1 VELEEEA
8 PIEPVWVLP
17 ERGRGAPLAKH
28 FVDLQNDVTAADIGL
43 AAREGYRSV
52 EHLKR
57 YTTTGMGTDQGKTA
71 NVNALAILAG
81 QLGVEMPAVGTT
93 TFRPPYTPVT
103 FGVLAGRDIGE
114 LADPVRM
121 TPVHAWHVEHG
132 AEFEDVGQWKRPWYY
147 PRAGENLHDAVNRE
161 CLATRNAIGILDA
174 TTLGK
179 IDIQGADAAE
189 LLDRV
194 YTNNWK
200 SLAVGRCRYGLM
212 CGEDGMLFDDGVTT
226 RLGEQHYLMTTTS
239 GNAARVLAWLEE
251 WLQTEWP
258 DLDVY
263 CNSVT
268 EQWCTVGIAGPLAR
282 ELLMELSD
290 DIDLASDAF
299 PFMSFRDGNV
309 AGIPARVMRVSFTGE
324 LSFEISVAANYGMY
338 LWTTLISAGQRYDIT
353 PFGTE
358 AMHVLRAEKGFI
370 IAGQDSDGTVMPA
383 DLGMSWALSKTKDF
397 IGKRSMSRPDSVRAD
412 RKQLVGLL
420 TEDSR
425 EVLPEGGQI
434 VDAVAD
440 SLPMKMVG
448 HVTSSYYSAN
458 LGHSIALALV
468 KGGRKR
474 QGERVYLPLE
484 DRTVSAT
491 ITEPRFF
498 DAAGERMNA

>member
-1 VELEEEA
+1 
-8 PIEPVWVLP
+8 
-17 ERGRGAPLAKH
+17 
-28 FVDLQNDVTAADIGL
+28 
-43 AAREGYRSV
+43 
-52 EHLKR
+52 
-57 YTTTGMGTDQGKTA
+57 
-71 NVNALAILAG
+71 
-81 QLGVEMPAVGTT
+81 
-93 TFRPPYTPVT
+93 
-103 FGVLAGRDIGE
+103 
-114 LADPVRM
+114 
-121 TPVHAWHVEHG
+121 
-132 AEFEDVGQWKRPWYY
+132 
-147 PRAGENLHDAVNRE
+147 LHDAVNRE